1 MPLPPDDGN
10 PVRILLVEDHPA
22 LAYALCE
29 LLAQDDRL
37 IVVDCVPNAAAA
49 RSHQHLDAVDVVLS
63 DVHLPDDD
71 GIALMEDL
79 HAAHPG
85 LSVVIMSGSGDETT
99 GASALA
105 RGAEAYVEKGNAHEN
120 LIELLAGMPAR
131 VRT

>member
-1 MPLPPDDGN
+1 
-10 PVRILLVEDHPA
+10 
-22 LAYALCE
+22 
-29 LLAQDDRL
+29 
-37 IVVDCVPNAAAA
+37 VPNAAAA
-49 RSHQHLDAVDVVLS
+49 RNHPHLDAVDVVLS

-71 GIALMEDL
+71 GMALMEDL
-79 HAAHPG
+79 HAAHPD